1 MAKVVVVDDSPTAVS
16 LLETLLRH
24 MGHSPISTTDS
35 RKALDLIK
43 QNDPGLVI
51 TDIFMPM
58 IDGYELVEQVRSDP
72 ATAATPV
79 IMWTASYV
87 ASKVR
92 PIAKALGVDVVLTK
106 PCEPQTLMSAIDS
119 VLKAP
124 DAAPAEVELADQVH
138 TAHLEEVAASL
149 SEAVTARTEELKE
162 LEGQLEEAQE
172 HNQLLFDNH
181 PVPMFIVDLTDGALL
196 EVNEAALWRYGYSRD
211 EFLGMHA
218 SQVLSDDFVSPD
230 GSRGPNGRRGPFT
243 QKTKDGITFEIETTS
258 YDLIYRG
265 RVSRFVTAED
275 VTERLKLERLLQQ
288 TQRLE
293 SLGQLAGGVAH
304 DFNNLL
310 AVILNFNLFV
320 KQQML
325 AATKEPGGAR
335 WEAVLKDVDKIDRAA
350 QSATRLTR
358 QLLTF
363 ARKDIVKAQA
373 TDVNAVVNETEQ
385 LLRRTLGEHINFK
398 VSAGPGLWPAFVDP
412 GQLGQVVTNLA
423 VNARDAMPSGGTL
436 TVDTDNVEVDEAYA
450 AGMPALKPG
459 RYVQLRV
466 TDTGTGMT
474 ADTLRHAFEPFFTT
488 KAAGHGTGLGLS
500 TVHGIVT
507 KSGGNVQISSEPD
520 FGTRVTVL
528 LPATEVTAAPEVMS
542 EAPVYSGSG
551 VVLVVEDEAELR
563 EIVQRIL
570 TAHGH
575 EVLVAAHGPEAIARA
590 DLYPGHI
597 DLLLTDVVMPRMLGT
612 ELARRLVASRPG
624 LRVLFMSGYA
634 EALLDPSRSLLA
646 GVALLEKPFTEPTL
660 LAKVGEALHPAQASV
675 AAP

>member
-16 LLETLLRH
+16 LLETVLRH
-24 MGHSPISTTDS
+24 MGHSPIPTTDS
-35 RKALDLIK
+35 RKALDLVK
-43 QNDPGLVI
+43 ANHPGLLI
-51 TDIFMPM
+51 TDIFMPVV
-58 IDGYELVEQVRSDP
+58 DGYELVEQVRSDP
-72 ATAATPV
+72 AIAATPV
-79 IMWTASYV
+79 ILWTASYV

-92 PIAKALGVDVVLTK
+92 PIARALGVDVVLTK
-106 PCEPQTLMSAIDS
+106 PCEPRELMEAID
-119 VLKAP
+119 
-124 DAAPAEVELADQVH
+124 AALALGEVPPAKVELPESVRSQ
-138 TAHLEEVAASL
+138 HLEEVAASL
-149 SEAVTARTEELKE
+149 SEEITARTGQLKA
-162 LEGQLEEAQE
+162 LEGQLQAAQE

-181 PVPMFIVDLTDGALL
+181 PAPMFIFDLADSRLL

-211 EFLGMHA
+211 EFLGLHA
-218 SQVLSDDFVSPD
+218 NQVLSDDRVLPD
-230 GSRGPNGRRGPFT
+230 GARGPIGRRGPFA
-243 QKTKDGITFEIETTS
+243 QKTKDGTSFEIETTS
-258 YDLIYRG
+258 YDLVYQG
-265 RVSRFVTAED
+265 REARFVTAED

-288 TQRLE
+288 SQRLE

-320 KQQML
+320 KRQML
-325 AATKEPGGAR
+325 EASKEPGGER
-335 WEAVLKDVDKIDRAA
+335 WQVVLKDVDKIDRAA
-350 QSATRLTR
+350 QNATRLTR

-363 ARKDIVKAQA
+363 ARKDIVKAQS
-373 TDVNAVVNETEQ
+373 TDVNVVVSETEQ
-385 LLRRTLGEHINFK
+385 LLRRTLGEHIDFK
-398 VSAGPGLWPAFVDP
+398 VSAGAGLWPAFVDP
-412 GQLGQVVTNLA
+412 GQLSQVVTNLA

-436 TVDTDNVEVDEAYA
+436 IVDTENVEVDEAYA

-474 ADTLRHAFEPFFTT
+474 ADTLHHAFEPFFTT

-507 KSGGNVQISSEPD
+507 KAGGHVQISSEPD
-520 FGTRVTVL
+520 FGTRVTLL
-528 LPATEVTAAPEVMS
+528 LPATEAAAALEAS
-542 EAPVYSGSG
+542 SDAPVDSGRG
-551 VVLVVEDEAELR
+551 VVLVVEDDGELR

-570 TAHGH
+570 SHHGH

-612 ELARRLVASRPG
+612 ELARHLVATRPG

-634 EALLDPSRSLLA
+634 EPLLDPSRSLLA
-646 GVALLEKPFTEPTL
+646 GVSLLDKPFTEPTL
-660 LAKVGEALHPAQASV
+660 LAKVGEALRPAQAPV
-675 AAP
+675 AAL